1 MNSWLGYG
9 VLFVWSSIII
19 SAPFFVQAQEYANTA
34 VASSLPIS
42 GLVNDGDVVSYDVT
56 GDRYVRSDTLGD
68 ESVFG
73 IVVDDPLLYV
83 VGNEALPG
91 ARPLIRSGEATVNVT
106 TLGGVIRAGDLIS
119 TSPIA
124 GLGQRVPRDAG
135 IYMLGIALA
144 DMQRATTS
152 RADLPENI
160 QYGRVPVALRMGL
173 YLPESDVRTATV
185 TQNIINGAETNSR
198 EADYF
203 NIFRYILAALVALAA
218 IIIALRSFGGTLAQS
233 VISIGRNPLARKTI
247 ISMMLWNSFLIVVVS
262 GVGLGLAIAILLL

>member
-1 MNSWLGYG
+1 
-9 VLFVWSSIII
+9 
-19 SAPFFVQAQEYANTA
+19 
-34 VASSLPIS
+34 
-42 GLVNDGDVVSYDVT
+42 
-56 GDRYVRSDTLGD
+56 
-68 ESVFG
+68 
-73 IVVDDPLLYV
+73 
-83 VGNEALPG
+83 
-91 ARPLIRSGEATVNVT
+91 
-106 TLGGVIRAGDLIS
+106 
-119 TSPIA
+119 
-124 GLGQRVPRDAG
+124 
-135 IYMLGIALA
+135 
-144 DMQRATTS
+144 MQRATTS